1 MIRNMKPRIGL
12 LVMVLCAA
20 LQASAQSSGIADE
33 QDLYTMNKQVSQFF
47 SRFNYEENSMG
58 VKYLPSAPEY
68 HNQDLR
74 RQLLPLMFDQTNTNI
89 SPKLREMFVDD
100 MTSSADNY
108 FVFTGGRWYAE
119 VTASFMQGKEHVDII
134 LDLTVEQAQA
144 GSKWVIT
151 KVHFDQYDEMYNT
164 NVSDRARTR
173 MVLHP
178 MSHEVD
184 FMTMRN
190 AFQNTDYIQL
200 YAKNDYT
207 PDYLSIFLQDIK
219 RGELTFEYVKNV
231 KLHVFQM
238 KDWYFEISNFIRSG
252 SNSGWLIS
260 NLIYLPETEKEALIK
275 FYE

>member
-1 MIRNMKPRIGL
+1 MKLRIEIL
-12 LVMVLCAA
+12 LIIVLAW
-20 LQASAQSSGIADE
+20 LNGRAQSSGIANE

-58 VKYLPSAPEY
+58 VKYLPTAPEY
-68 HNQDLR
+68 HNQNFR
-74 RQLLPLMFDQTNTNI
+74 RQLLPLMFDQTNESIT
-89 SPKLREMFVDD
+89 PQLRQMFIDD
-100 MTSSADNY
+100 MTSSAANF

-119 VTASFMQGKEHVDII
+119 VTASFAQGNDHVDIVLNLAI
-134 LDLTVEQAQA
+134 EQAQA

-151 KVHFDQYDEMYNT
+151 KVHFAQYEEMYNT
-164 NVSDRARTR
+164 DVSDRARTR

-190 AFQNTDYIQL
+190 AFANADYIQL
-200 YAKNDYT
+200 YAKNTYE
-207 PDYLSIFLQDIK
+207 PDYLSLFLHDIK
-219 RGELTFEYVKNV
+219 RQNLKFEYVKNV

-238 KDWYFEISNFIRSG
+238 KDWYFEITNFNRPG

-260 NLIYLPETEKEALIK
+260 NLIYIPEADKPAIIK

>member
-1 MIRNMKPRIGL
+1 MKLRIEL
-12 LVMVLCAA
+12 LVLVLCAS
-20 LQASAQSSGIADE
+20 LQTWAQSSGIADE

-58 VKYLPSAPEY
+58 VKYLPTAPEY

-74 RQLLPLMFDQTNTNI
+74 KQLLPLLFDQTNESI
-89 SPKLREMFVDD
+89 SPKLREMFIDD

-119 VTASFMQGKEHVDII
+119 VTASFLQGKEHVDII
-134 LDLTVEQAQA
+134 LDLTIEQAQA

-151 KVHFDQYDEMYNT
+151 KVYFDQYEEMYNT
-164 NVSDRARTR
+164 DVSDRARTR

-200 YAKNDYT
+200 YAKNDFH

-219 RGELTFEYVKNV
+219 RGELKFEYVKSV